1 MIPVAASVMET
12 QPVWLVLLLLASAF
26 AGQNAAPLLD
36 PVSITLLL
44 SGLQWWGM
52 LVHYLVRQRNVSV
65 EWAEV
70 VSISGLC
77 LAFTLALLT
86 HLQLLNA
93 IAALVVV
100 AGLVVWFWRRGLRL
114 ARLERSDEYLI
125 TSFKV
130 GFIVVLVVLAISAV
144 YFSPSTLSYLPYTAL
159 HEATARGLIIYFFS
173 GVLCLSLARVSFIRR
188 EHVYRASSGSA
199 PHDPTRLWLA
209 ILLLFWTAITA
220 AAFAL
225 ETFSFGAI
233 TTVVTW
239 LWNGL
244 GALLDWLFS
253 LLVPLLAFLLH
264 LFAPL
269 FPPMIT
275 HSTTAPRTST
285 ISHPTQPPQLP
296 ADVLNLIRLLL
307 LLALLT
313 VAILVIRAILRRLR
327 WHADEESEE
336 ERESLSMQSILREQ
350 SARRRKSRQKD
361 EEVALDPLAPDSI
374 RARYRDLLQA
384 LSEQGASLAHR
395 PAETPSEYEA
405 RLLALLKA
413 SAQEDTDGA
422 LSDATLLQQLTH
434 AYIQERYGEKRSQL
448 AHDAS
453 LPAWIA
459 RFVKRLAGNTNV

>member
-1 MIPVAASVMET
+1 MET

-44 SGLQWWGM
+44 LGLQWWGM
-52 LVHYLVRQRNVSV
+52 LVRYLVQQRNVSV

-130 GFIVVLVVLAISAV
+130 GFIVVLVVLAISAI
-144 YFSPSTLSYLPYTAL
+144 YFSPSYLSDLPYTAL
-159 HEATARGLIIYFFS
+159 HEAAARGLIIYFLS
-173 GVLCLSLARVSFIRR
+173 GVLCLSLARISFIRR
-188 EHVYRASSGSA
+188 EHVYRASGSGSA
-199 PHDPTRLWLA
+199 AHDPTRLWLA

-233 TTVVTW
+233 TAVVTW

-264 LFAPL
+264 LLAPL
-269 FPPMIT
+269 FPPMVT
-275 HSTTAPRTST
+275 HSTTAPRTPT

-307 LLALLT
+307 LLALLA

-327 WHADEESEE
+327 WHVDEESEE

-350 SARRRKSRQKD
+350 SVLRRKSQQKD
-361 EEVALDPLAPDSI
+361 EGVALEPLAPDSV

-422 LSDATLLQQLTH
+422 RSDTALLQQLTH

-459 RFVKRLAGNTNV
+459 RFVKRLSGNTKV